1 MCIMPYVRH
10 EEPLPSGRDILIQ
23 ISESQVGRAIRTD
36 RWKYSVEA
44 PDRDPVKDSSSREY
58 TEAFL
63 YDLEH
68 DPYELHNLIHSS
80 AHEKVCLALA
90 EKLKKRMEEA
100 GEEVPVI
107 HPAPKRKIGQLMV
120 FDGEENL

>member
-1 MCIMPYVRH
+1 MPYVRH
-10 EEPLPSGRDILIQ
+10 EKKYSTGSRDIFIQ

-44 PDRDPVKDSSSREY
+44 PDKDPVKDSSSQEY
-58 TEAFL
+58 TETFL

-68 DPYELHNLIHSS
+68 DPYELHNLIHSA
-80 AHEKVCLALA
+80 AHEKVCLTLA
-90 EKLKKRMEEA
+90 EKLKKCMKEA

-107 HPAPKRKIGQLMV
+107 HPAPKHSIGQLKV
-120 FDGEENL
+120 FEGEENL

>member
-1 MCIMPYVRH
+1 M
-10 EEPLPSGRDILIQ
+10 
-23 ISESQVGRAIRTD
+23 
-36 RWKYSVEA
+36 EA